1 MSFSMPELLLLN
13 SVVSMLKETNY
24 DYNRLDRRRT
34 PVYFIK
40 NYVIDSDE
48 GITIVDKNTF
58 DVTIGK
64 NYFNEIIFS
73 ETLIGIS
80 RIDRQKN
87 AILALTAGRVPK
99 AWLLVSVYYHSF
111 FCAILINRLLGR
123 YSCHFLDKD
132 IKNVFSVADNPGN
145 HALASGNYV
154 GYFIQ
159 SDGME
164 VRIKFKHDGE
174 KPHKTAWQKLSE
186 KVDFIKARD
195 SSGMNVDR
203 LKRLNLF
210 KSIIDSSNKKWHLP
224 SDIRN
229 HWNYTDID
237 LFLNK
242 GDDLAKEF
250 TAILN
255 DGRDIKWASTRSK
268 NPSDSDIPASVA
280 FISSTLDRAL
290 TNCRS
295 RILG

>member
-1 MSFSMPELLLLN
+1 MPELMLLS

-24 DYNRLDRRRT
+24 DYSRLEKRRS

-40 NYVIDSDE
+40 NSVLNCED
-48 GITIVDKNTF
+48 GITIIDKNAFEVIFT
-58 DVTIGK
+58 
-64 NYFNEIIFS
+64 NNHFNEMIFA
-73 ETLIGIS
+73 ETLVGTS
-80 RIDRQKN
+80 RIERQKN
-87 AILALTAGRVPK
+87 AVLALTSSEVPK

-111 FCAILINRLLGR
+111 FCAILMNRLLGR

-132 IKNVFSVADNPGN
+132 IKNVNSVAENPGN
-145 HALASGNYV
+145 HVLASGNYV
-154 GYFIQ
+154 GYFLQ

-164 VRIKFKHDGE
+164 VRVRFKHDGE

-186 KVDFIKARD
+186 KVDFIKAQD
-195 SSGMNVDR
+195 SSGMNLDR
-203 LKRLNLF
+203 LKRVNLF
-210 KSIIDSSNKKWHLP
+210 KSIIDSSNKQWHLP

-229 HWNYTDID
+229 HWNYADVS

-250 TAILN
+250 VAILN
-255 DGRDIKWASTRSK
+255 GGRDIKWASTRSK
-268 NPSDSDIPASVA
+268 NPSDSDVPASVA

-290 TNCRS
+290 NNCKG